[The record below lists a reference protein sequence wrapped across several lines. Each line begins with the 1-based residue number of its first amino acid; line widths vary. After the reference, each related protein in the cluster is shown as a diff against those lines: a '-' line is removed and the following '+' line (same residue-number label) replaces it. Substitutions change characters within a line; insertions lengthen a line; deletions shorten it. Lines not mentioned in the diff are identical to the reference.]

1 MTQLGQS
8 LLPLFFAILL
18 LGASVENSLAIQP
31 PGGATEQASVAGST
45 VVLPAGSKVE
55 MALTR
60 PVWAAKAKAGDPL
73 YLQTVFPV
81 TVGNRIGI
89 PTGTYVEGTID
100 SIVAPTRKIDR
111 AEIDVHFNQIIF
123 ADGYTVVLSGA
134 EAPDS
139 PSPLAPSPASAS
151 TDAFGA
157 TLSLVTVQ
165 VSKNND
171 ILLDNGSQIEM
182 TLEAPITL
190 DAAKVAQAVPLT
202 HAPTPGTFKPATL
215 CRPTPG
221 DPGSPGTPGTP
232 GTSDTVIPG
241 TPGTPGTPDSPGTP
255 GTPDIVIPGTPA
267 TPGIPGTSSTPG
279 IACPAPPLVLSSTP
293 GRVTVKQTPT
303 PTAKK
308 IRIQQR
314 GQQ

>member
-1 MTQLGQS
+1 MGQF
-8 LLPLFFAILL
+8 LPPMLFAILL
-18 LGASVENSLAIQP
+18 LGAGVEEGLALQASS
-31 PGGATEQASVAGST
+31 GATAQTSGAGPT

-60 PVWAAKAKAGDPL
+60 PVWAAKARAGDPL

-89 PTGTYVEGTID
+89 PAGTYVEGTID
-100 SIVAPTRKIDR
+100 SIVAPTRKVDR

-134 EAPDS
+134 EAQDASGPAATSPPSADS
-139 PSPLAPSPASAS
+139 L
-151 TDAFGA
+151 GA
-157 TLSLVTVQ
+157 TLSMVTVQ
-165 VSKNND
+165 VSRNND

-182 TLEAPITL
+182 TLEAPLVL
-190 DAAKVAQAVPLT
+190 DAAKVAQAVPLSR
-202 HAPTPGTFKPATL
+202 APAPGTFKPATL

-221 DPGSPGTPGTP
+221 DPRTPDTPGTPGTP
-232 GTSDTVIPG
+232 DTVIPG
-241 TPGTPGTPDSPGTP
+241 TPGTPGTADSPGTP

-267 TPGIPGTSSTPG
+267 TPGIPGTPSTPG

-293 GRVTVKQTPT
+293 GGVTVKQTPT
-303 PTAKK
+303 PPAKK
-308 IRIQQR
+308 TRIQQR